1 MRQNAERLR
10 MLAQIQH
17 RGRAIVDTA
26 AHAAA
31 LNGQPL
37 FNRHAQCAARRG
49 IPHMAGKSV
58 RLAETP
64 CAAMQEHDAGARLD
78 RVWTLKQEGNLRAV
92 EGRKKIRSIG
102 FCLSVCY
109 KTGRGSARLLRP
121 SVLFCKMRNYFIP
134 AASRRSGQLV
144 MLFSVTYSVI

>member
-31 LNGQPL
+31 LNGQPV

-64 CAAMQEHDAGARLD
+64 CAATRLD
-78 RVWTLKQEGNLRAV
+78 RVRTLKQEGNLRAD
-92 EGRKKIRSIG
+92 EGGKKIRSIG
-102 FCLSVCY
+102 FCLPVCY

-121 SVLFCKMRNYFIP
+121 SVLFCEMRNYFIP